1 MATGADKELMGRFCI
16 QDRGTDGARL
26 CQKDGKGCRALN
38 FQKLPYKSKG
48 RSASVDSIFTDDF
61 TEMSDNEVVVGENLA
76 RQHKLVV
83 CKMTS
88 ELVRCA
94 AGVTE
99 GLLGGYGNLAAL
111 NTFRLATVLDRLTGI
126 GWMIDRNHHGP

>member
-26 CQKDGKGCRALN
+26 CQKDGKGCRTLN
-38 FQKLPYKSKG
+38 FQKLPYKREG
-48 RSASVDSIFTDDF
+48 RSTSVDSIFTDDF
-61 TEMSDNEVVVGENLA
+61 TEMSDYKVVVGENLA